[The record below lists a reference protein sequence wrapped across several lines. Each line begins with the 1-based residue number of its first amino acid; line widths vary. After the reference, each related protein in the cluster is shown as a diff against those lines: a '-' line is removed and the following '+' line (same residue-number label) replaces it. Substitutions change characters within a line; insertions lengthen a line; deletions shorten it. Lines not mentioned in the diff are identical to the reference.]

1 MKLLAIIQ
9 ISCQILYQDF
19 IMEDTFSEV
28 FAFGLF

>member
-9 ISCQILYQDF
+9 ISCQVLHQDF
-19 IMEDTFSEV
+19 IMKDTFSEV